1 MPYTDYPQS
10 ATNNAKK
17 ALKYRDESGNPNGCG
32 TRVGWARA
40 NQLANREA
48 ISEDTVKRMASFNRH
63 RQHKDVPYTEGCGGL
78 MWDAWGGTSGINW
91 AIRKSEEIDNMKND
105 SKRQFINYWM
115 HDDGVVNMSI
125 MGDIGWD
132 WRASDFINILS
143 EYKDLKFKANIYSP
157 GGDVID
163 ALAVYDYIKANNIDF
178 EAYIYGWA
186 ASAATV
192 IACAANYVAIGE
204 NSRYM
209 IHNVTEGGQETSEA
223 KAFTET
229 LIDIYKAKTGKDKR
243 WIRDKMN
250 SETFFTA
257 REAVAEG
264 FCDKVVNAK
273 SLAAFLNNNFSNQT
287 DDKMANEN
295 SLLKRLAAKLG
306 LAGDTDEQTEANVAD
321 ALENETLN
329 FAAKADVDA
338 LEAKISELSE
348 AESKEDN
355 TEILQLLETMTEAI
369 EANKTALQENETK
382 FENKVEEKAQEQ
394 ESKIAELATKLNA
407 VKVEAFKGETVKPD
421 ASGHK
426 SEQDR
431 QKTAIQLDA
440 KAMIDRIKNRK

>member
-17 ALKYRDESGNPNGCG
+17 ALKYRDESGNPNDCG
-32 TRVGWARA
+32 TRVGWVRA
-40 NQLANREA
+40 NQLANREP

-78 MWDAWGGTSGINW
+78 MWDAWGGTSGIDW
-91 AIRKSEEIDNMKND
+91 AIRKSEEIDNMKSN
-105 SKRQFINYWM
+105 SKRQFLNYWM

-209 IHNVTEGGQETSEA
+209 IHNVTEGGEETPEA
-223 KAFTET
+223 QAFTET

-257 REAVAEG
+257 REAVTEG

-273 SLAAFLNNNFSNQT
+273 SLAAFLNNNFSNKT
-287 DDKMANEN
+287 DDDMANEN

-306 LAGDTDEQTEANVAD
+306 LAGDTDEQTEANVTN

-369 EANKTALQENETK
+369 EANKTALQEIETK
-382 FENKVEEKAQEQ
+382 FDNKVEEKAQEQ

-407 VKVEAFKGETVKPD
+407 VKVEAFKGETQKPD

-426 SEQDR
+426 SEQER